1 MRASVQSNQTL
12 TKAAEAEA
20 EASARRLEA
29 MTAARREERR
39 LVDVEMAGMQ
49 ERMAEFQAHGEEEDV
64 EGQQRVDEQAAVQ
77 AEATKWHARAVEL
90 EEAVKTG
97 AMSRRAMERGHVD
110 EIAAAEVALQVRK
123 RGDGRNQL
131 CVVMCVYQ
139 SECVLRCHI
148 DQLLH

>member
-64 EGQQRVDEQAAVQ
+64 EGQQRADEQAAVR
-77 AEATKWHARAVEL
+77 AEATQWHARAVEL

-97 AMSRRAMERGHVD
+97 AMSRRAMERGHLD
-110 EIAAAEVALQVRK
+110 ETAAAEVALQVRK
-123 RGDGRNQL
+123 RGVRGRI
-131 CVVMCVYQ
+131 
-139 SECVLRCHI
+139 SCVLCAV
-148 DQLLH
+148 